1 MSYRQIYIRKAEKL
15 SLRHHSLIIKKESEE
30 IAIPLEDIA
39 SLLLEDNKTVITAA
53 LLAALSDYYITLIIC
68 DEKHLPITQTLPMN
82 MHYKQLKVFYDQL
95 GVKKPFNSQLWNRL
109 IHYKIMNQKAVIDST
124 VKNEDASIKL
134 KQCIKDLQSGDKT
147 NREAIAAKIFF
158 EAMYGNVFSRKR
170 KSEDAVNAAL
180 NYGYS
185 IIAGQVTRVLTM
197 YGFNTNIGIH
207 HESMNNSFN
216 LSYDFVEPYRPVVDL
231 YVYKHLNEL
240 DYPLPIA
247 IRKELIELLQFKV
260 KLNNKFYNLQFAIK
274 ETVKSYIKCLEN
286 DDSSLLC
293 LPELTIDENEN
304 QEDDSIEL

>member
-15 SLRHHSLIIKKESEE
+15 SLRHHSLIIKKENEE
-30 IAIPLEDIA
+30 FAIPLEDIA
-39 SLLLEDNKTVITAA
+39 SLLLEDHQTVITAA

-185 IIAGQVTRVLTM
+185 ILLSAFNREIVLNGYLTQLGLFHDNM
-197 YGFNTNIGIH
+197 FNQ
-207 HESMNNSFN
+207 FN
-216 LSYDFVEPYRPVVDL
+216 LASDLMEPFRPLVDRMVLQMTLVEFEHLQKMELVNLLNKEVIINDRCEFISNAIKIYCKSVFDA
-231 YVYKHLNEL
+231 LNEN
-240 DYPLPIA
+240 DVS
-247 IRKELIELLQFKV
+247 LI
-260 KLNNKFYNLQFAIK
+260 KFYEVI
-274 ETVKSYIKCLEN
+274 
-286 DDSSLLC
+286 
-293 LPELTIDENEN
+293 
-304 QEDDSIEL
+304 